1 MKSSFRNILFLLAA
15 FAAGFLLQFVA
26 AFAVMIPA
34 SVVKQM
40 QIMSMGLTGTAQE
53 TEMLNQLITDVMGPT
68 VLVTHIILF
77 VSFALWYGFGCCRKR
92 NIAASFKRTFR
103 GRNIVI
109 IAVLSVGCC
118 YLTNFAMPI
127 ASMIIPENI
136 MQAYI
141 DLMETAGFGESI
153 LPTIAAVLIAPF
165 GEELIFR
172 GVMYHY
178 ACNIVGAM
186 QDRRK
191 AFYIANTIQALA
203 FGIFHGN
210 LVQGTYAFFLGM
222 VLGYLR
228 ERFGSIWASILAHM
242 LINACSSFLWEPIAL
257 RLPESIGVFAAGTVI
272 CLAVVSLGFKLGG
285 PALRMHEE
293 WTRSGE
299 EDSQEIN

>member
-1 MKSSFRNILFLLAA
+1 
-15 FAAGFLLQFVA
+15 
-26 AFAVMIPA
+26 
-34 SVVKQM
+34 
-40 QIMSMGLTGTAQE
+40 
-53 TEMLNQLITDVMGPT
+53 
-68 VLVTHIILF
+68 
-77 VSFALWYGFGCCRKR
+77 
-92 NIAASFKRTFR
+92 
-103 GRNIVI
+103 
-109 IAVLSVGCC
+109 
-118 YLTNFAMPI
+118 
-127 ASMIIPENI
+127 

-153 LPTIAAVLIAPF
+153 LPTVAAVLIAPF

-210 LVQGTYAFFLGM
+210 LVQGTYAFFLGL

-257 RLPESIGVFAAGTVI
+257 LLPESLPVFAAGTAI
-272 CLAVVSLGFKLGG
+272 CLVVVIFGFKLGG
-285 PALRMHEE
+285 PALKKYE
-293 WTRSGE
+293 TF
-299 EDSQEIN
+299 